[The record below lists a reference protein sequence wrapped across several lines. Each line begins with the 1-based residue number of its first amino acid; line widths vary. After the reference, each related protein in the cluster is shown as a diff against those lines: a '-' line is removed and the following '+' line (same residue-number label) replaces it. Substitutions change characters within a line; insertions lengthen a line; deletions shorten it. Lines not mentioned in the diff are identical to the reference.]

1 MKSRFIK
8 RSLGAA
14 AILLIGQGCV
24 VHPSAQEMMNSQE
37 IANEVPTFT
46 FTAGL
51 EGPQSTWLELVDAGV
66 TRNCDA
72 LKSFSASTLQ
82 VSGTDCARAYV
93 AFKDGVPEIDWNST
107 VLYENN
113 NRADI
118 YMTNGAM
125 LTTLVLENDV
135 WKIEKKFW

>member
-1 MKSRFIK
+1 MDSRLLK
-8 RSLGAA
+8 RTLGAA

-37 IANEVPTFT
+37 IPNEVPTFT
-46 FTAGL
+46 FTEGL

-72 LKSFSASTLQ
+72 LKSFSASSLQ

-93 AFKDGVPEIDWNST
+93 AFKDGAPEIDWDAT
-107 VLYENN
+107 ILHGGT
-113 NRADI
+113 RADI

-125 LTTLVLENDV
+125 LTTLVLEEEV